1 MMEKMPARTPGK
13 RPVRKDAGKAAGER
27 KRNFRPAEGRP
38 DGDRTRSP
46 RPYERRPDGDRTR
59 SPRPAEGRPDG
70 DRTRS
75 PRPSGGRPEGDRL
88 RSARPYERRPE
99 GDRPRSARPAE
110 GRPEGDRTRSPRPY
124 ERRPEGDRPRSVR
137 PAEGKPEGDRPRSAR
152 PAAGRPSGARKK
164 SVKPVASRDPNE
176 PVRLNKFVA
185 NSGVCARREAD
196 ELIKQGYISVNGKK
210 VTEMGVKVMPGDKV
224 EYKGKLLT
232 PGKKVYILLNKP
244 KGYVT
249 STKDPHAEVT
259 VLDLVKDATTERIYP
274 VGRLDKATTGV
285 LLLTNDGDLAG
296 KLTHPSYGAGK
307 VYHLFLD
314 KEVTKHDMETIVSG
328 VTLEDGIVSADAISY
343 PDPADHTQVGIEIH
357 SGQNRVV
364 RRIFESLGYKVR
376 KLDRVSFAGL
386 TKKNLQR
393 GHWRELTPKEVSM
406 LKRGIIK

>member
-1 MMEKMPARTPGK
+1 MMEKMPGRTPGK
-13 RPVRKDAGKAAGER
+13 RPVRQDAGKAAGER
-27 KRNFRPAEGRP
+27 KRNI
-38 DGDRTRSP
+38 
-46 RPYERRPDGDRTR
+46 
-59 SPRPAEGRPDG
+59 
-70 DRTRS
+70 
-75 PRPSGGRPEGDRL
+75 
-88 RSARPYERRPE
+88 
-99 GDRPRSARPAE
+99 
-110 GRPEGDRTRSPRPY
+110 
-124 ERRPEGDRPRSVR
+124 R
-137 PAEGKPEGDRPRSAR
+137 PAEGKPEGESKSSAR
-152 PAAGRPSGARKK
+152 PVAGKSAGVRKRN
-164 SVKPVASRDPNE
+164 VKPMASKTPDE
-176 PVRLNKFVA
+176 LVRLNKFVA

-210 VTEMGVKVMPGDKV
+210 VTGMGIKVKSTDKV

-249 STKDPHAEVT
+249 TTKDPHAEIT

-307 VYHLFLD
+307 VYHIFLD
-314 KEVTKHDMETIVSG
+314 KDVTKHDMETIVGG
-328 VTLEDGIVSADAISY
+328 VTLEEGIVSADAISY

-364 RRIFESLGYKVR
+364 RRIFEQLGYRVR